1 MAALVEVSSGGATF
15 GVRVVQPFAGNSR
28 MSHREQ
34 LPRHAALTR
43 RRRRMG
49 RGVGSAPSI
58 MVFAPRGQLLRVRP
72 WGKSPISEPPR

>member
-1 MAALVEVSSGGATF
+1 MAALVEVSSGGAAF
-15 GVRVVQPFAGNSR
+15 RVRVVQPFAGNSR

-34 LPRHAALTR
+34 LPRHAALMR
-43 RRRRMG
+43 RRIG

-72 WGKSPISEPPR
+72 WGKSPISEPPW